1 MRNLTM
7 KKTRFAA
14 IAVAASLVTMSVVAI
29 APAAH
34 ASSSCD
40 AQQSGSL
47 IIEVCTGTTSDGAK
61 YEYRTNTENFNGT
74 VYLWS
79 HGYRYNFNLPPGIE
93 PAGGTTPYLVD
104 KSPEIGPAP
113 AVIQSLLEA
122 GFAVAGSGFSSQGW
136 NAAEAVKTNV
146 ELIDVLKSDL
156 PDTKGVIA
164 WGASLGG
171 FITQALAERYPKL
184 IKSAAPICTAAGNV
198 NAELV
203 YAQDLLWG
211 LKTFFDPSI
220 TVSGYA
226 AGPAGVGQ
234 AAMNLGKVAAVL
246 THISSTLTAT
256 DNTKTWPATSTMPAT
271 IKAIPAR
278 SALTLVGLMAG
289 VPTQSQHID
298 GSSFP
303 GTETGFALALA
314 PAIAIAQNTVFAAGL
329 GIMATVDLETRVGG
343 TFYDNR
349 KTDYAKR
356 IADERASFNVALSGN
371 AALDGMLSILSSPL
385 APRITASDKGAAGM
399 KSLLAHKGKATVPTI
414 TMTGTADMITPAGNS
429 QWLADKNAKNSKK
442 FLPLWVETADKWTKF
457 TATGLPDTSSPAW
470 ANGTGHCKFS
480 GDQIMTVA
488 KLAAAAAKTGSVP
501 SNASVAKTV
510 AKVDGLLFDRAYSVP
525 LLKYYQK

>member
-1 MRNLTM
+1 M
-7 KKTRFAA
+7 KKSRFAA

-93 PAGGTTPYLVD
+93 PAGGTTPYIVD
-104 KSPEIGPAP
+104 MSPEVGPAP
-113 AVIQSLLEA
+113 AVVQSLLEA

-146 ELIDVLKSDL
+146 ELIDILKSDL

-171 FITQALAERYPKL
+171 FITQALAERHPKL

-198 NAELV
+198 NAELT
-203 YAQDLLWG
+203 YAGDLLWG

-226 AGPAGVGQ
+226 PGNLGVGQ
-234 AAMNLGKVAAVL
+234 AALNLQKVVKVL
-246 THISSTLTAT
+246 EHIGGTILETNPA
-256 DNTKTWPATSTMPAT
+256 NTWPATSPMPAS

-278 SALTLVGLMAG
+278 SALVLVGLMAG

-314 PAIAIAQNTVFAAGL
+314 PAIAIAQNAGYAAGL
-329 GIMATVDLETRVGG
+329 GIMATVDLERRLGG
-343 TFYDNR
+343 TFYDNT

-371 AALDGMLSILSSPL
+371 NAIDGMLTVLSNPAS
-385 APRITASDKGAAGM
+385 RVTASPAGASGL
-399 KSLLAHKGKATVPTI
+399 KSLLAHKGRALVPTI
-414 TMTGTADMITPAGNS
+414 TMTGTADMITPPGNS

-442 FLPLWVETADKWTKF
+442 FLPLWVETGSKWTKF
-457 TATGLPDTSSPAW
+457 TATGSPDRSGTAW
-470 ANGTGHCKFS
+470 PNGTGHCKFT
-480 GDQIMTVA
+480 GEQIMTVA
-488 KLAAAAAKTGSVP
+488 KFAASAARTGSVP
-501 SNASVAKTV
+501 SNASVEKAV
-510 AKVDGLLFDRAYSVP
+510 AKVDGLLFDRAFSVP

>member
-1 MRNLTM
+1 
-7 KKTRFAA
+7 
-14 IAVAASLVTMSVVAI
+14 
-29 APAAH
+29 
-34 ASSSCD
+34 
-40 AQQSGSL
+40 
-47 IIEVCTGTTSDGAK
+47 
-61 YEYRTNTENFNGT
+61 
-74 VYLWS
+74 
-79 HGYRYNFNLPPGIE
+79 LPPGIE
-93 PAGGTTPYLVD
+93 PAGGTTPYIVD
-104 KSPEIGPAP
+104 MSAEISPSPQVTQA
-113 AVIQSLLEA
+113 LLEA

-164 WGASLGG
+164 WGSSLGG

-234 AAMNLGKVAAVL
+234 AALNLQKVVKVL
-246 THISSTLTAT
+246 EHIGGTILEA
-256 DNTKTWPATSTMPAT
+256 NPANTWPATSPMPAS

-278 SALTLVGLMAG
+278 SALVLVGLMAG

-314 PAIAIAQNTVFAAGL
+314 PAIAIAQNAGYAAGL
-329 GIMATVDLETRVGG
+329 GIMATVDLERRLGG
-343 TFYDNR
+343 TFYDN
-349 KTDYAKR
+349 KATDYAKR

-371 AALDGMLSILSSPL
+371 NAIDGMLSILSSPL
-385 APRITASDKGAAGM
+385 APRITASPAGASGM
-399 KSLLAHKGKATVPTI
+399 KSLLAHKGKAMVPTI

-442 FLPLWVETADKWTKF
+442 FLPLWVETASKWTKF
-457 TATGLPDTSSPAW
+457 TATGSPDRSGTAW
-470 ANGTGHCKFS
+470 PNGTGHCRFS

-488 KLAAAAAKTGSVP
+488 KLAASAAKRGSVP
-501 SNASVAKTV
+501 TDAAVEKAV
-510 AKVDGLLFDRAYSVP
+510 AKVDGLLFDREYSVP

>member
-1 MRNLTM
+1 
-7 KKTRFAA
+7 
-14 IAVAASLVTMSVVAI
+14 
-29 APAAH
+29 
-34 ASSSCD
+34 
-40 AQQSGSL
+40 
-47 IIEVCTGTTSDGAK
+47 
-61 YEYRTNTENFNGT
+61 

-93 PAGGTTPYLVD
+93 PAGGTTPYIVD
-104 KSPEIGPAP
+104 MSAEISPSPQVTQA
-113 AVIQSLLEA
+113 LLEA

-198 NAELV
+198 NAELT

-234 AAMNLGKVAAVL
+234 AALNLQKVVKVL
-246 THISSTLTAT
+246 EHIGGTILEA
-256 DNTKTWPATSTMPAT
+256 NPANTWPATSTMPAS

-278 SALTLVGLMAG
+278 SALVLVGLMAG

-314 PAIAIAQNTVFAAGL
+314 PAIAIAQNSGFAAGL
-329 GIMATVDLETRVGG
+329 GIMATVDLERRLGG
-343 TFYDNR
+343 TFYDN
-349 KTDYAKR
+349 KATDYAKR

-371 AALDGMLSILSSPL
+371 AAIDGMLSILSSPL
-385 APRITASDKGAAGM
+385 APRITASPAGASGM
-399 KSLLAHKGKATVPTI
+399 KSLLAHKGKAMVPTI

-457 TATGLPDTSSPAW
+457 TATGSPDRSGTAW
-470 ANGTGHCKFS
+470 PNGTGHCKFT
-480 GDQIMTVA
+480 GEQIMTVA
-488 KLAAAAAKTGSVP
+488 KFAASAARTGSVP
-501 SNASVAKTV
+501 SNASVEKAV
-510 AKVDGLLFDRAYSVP
+510 AKVDGLLFDRAFSVP

>member
-1 MRNLTM
+1 M
-7 KKTRFAA
+7 KKSRFTA

-79 HGYRYNFNLPPGIE
+79 HGYRYNFNLPPGIQ
-93 PAGGTTPYLVD
+93 PAGGTTPYIVD
-104 KSPEIGPAP
+104 MSAEVAP
-113 AVIQSLLEA
+113 SAEVAQSLLEA

-146 ELIDVLKSDL
+146 ELIGLLKSEL

-171 FITQALAERYPKL
+171 FITQALAERHPKL

-198 NAELV
+198 NAELT
-203 YAQDLLWG
+203 YAGDLLWG
-211 LKTFFDPSI
+211 MKTFFDPSI

-234 AAMNLGKVAAVL
+234 AALNLQKVVAVL
-246 THISSTLTAT
+246 THIGGTILET
-256 DNTKTWPATSTMPAT
+256 DPAKTWPATSPMPAT

-289 VPTQSQHID
+289 VPTQSQNID

-314 PAIAIAQNTVFAAGL
+314 PAIAIIENAGYAAGL
-329 GIMATVDLETRVGG
+329 GIMATVDLERRLGG

-349 KTDYAKR
+349 TTDYAKR

-371 AALDGMLSILSSPL
+371 AAIDGMLSILSSPYG
-385 APRITASDKGAAGM
+385 ARITPSEKGASGL
-399 KSLLAHKGKATVPTI
+399 KSLLAHKGKAVVPTI
-414 TMTGTADMITPAGNS
+414 TMTGTADMITPPGNS

-442 FLPLWVETADKWTKF
+442 FLPMWVATADKWTKF
-457 TATGLPDTSSPAW
+457 TATGAPDRSRTTWP
-470 ANGTGHCKFS
+470 NGTGHCQFS
-480 GDQIMTVA
+480 YDQTMTVA
-488 KLAAAAAKTGSVP
+488 KFAASAAKRGSVP
-501 SNASVAKTV
+501 TDAAVEKAV
-510 AKVDGLLFDRAYSVP
+510 AKVDGLLFDREYSVP

>member
-1 MRNLTM
+1 M
-7 KKTRFAA
+7 KKSRFAA

-93 PAGGTTPYLVD
+93 PAGGTTPYIVD
-104 KSPEIGPAP
+104 MSPEVGPAP
-113 AVIQSLLEA
+113 AVVQSLLEA

-171 FITQALAERYPKL
+171 FITQALAERHPKL

-198 NAELV
+198 NAELT
-203 YAQDLLWG
+203 YAGDLLWG

-226 AGPAGVGQ
+226 PGNLGVGQ
-234 AAMNLGKVAAVL
+234 AALNLQKVVKVL
-246 THISSTLTAT
+246 EHIGGTILETNPA
-256 DNTKTWPATSTMPAT
+256 NTWPATSPMPAS

-278 SALTLVGLMAG
+278 SALVLVGLMAG

-314 PAIAIAQNTVFAAGL
+314 PAIAIAQNAGYAAGL
-329 GIMATVDLETRVGG
+329 GIMATVDLERRLGG
-343 TFYDNR
+343 TFYDNT

-371 AALDGMLSILSSPL
+371 NAIDGMLTVLSNPAS
-385 APRITASDKGAAGM
+385 RVTASPAGASGL

-414 TMTGTADMITPAGNS
+414 TMTGTADMITPPGNS

-442 FLPLWVETADKWTKF
+442 FLPLWVETGSKWTKF
-457 TATGLPDTSSPAW
+457 TATGSPDRSGTAW
-470 ANGTGHCKFS
+470 PNGTGHCKFT
-480 GDQIMTVA
+480 GEQIMTVA
-488 KLAAAAAKTGSVP
+488 KFAASAARTGSVP
-501 SNASVAKTV
+501 SNASVEKAV
-510 AKVDGLLFDRAYSVP
+510 AKVDGLLFDRAFSVP

>member
-7 KKTRFAA
+7 KKSRFAA

-93 PAGGTTPYLVD
+93 PAGGTTPYIVD
-104 KSPEIGPAP
+104 MSPEVGPAP
-113 AVIQSLLEA
+113 AVVQSLLEA

-146 ELIDVLKSDL
+146 ELIDILKSDL

-171 FITQALAERYPKL
+171 FITQALAERHPKL

-198 NAELV
+198 NAELT
-203 YAQDLLWG
+203 YAGDLLWG

-226 AGPAGVGQ
+226 PGNLGVGQ
-234 AAMNLGKVAAVL
+234 AALNLQKVVKVL
-246 THISSTLTAT
+246 EHIGGTILETNPA
-256 DNTKTWPATSTMPAT
+256 NTWPATSPMPAS

-278 SALTLVGLMAG
+278 SALVLVGLMAG

-314 PAIAIAQNTVFAAGL
+314 PAIAIAQNAGYAAGL
-329 GIMATVDLETRVGG
+329 GIMATVDLERRLGG
-343 TFYDNR
+343 TFYDNT

-371 AALDGMLSILSSPL
+371 NAIDGMLTVLSNPAS
-385 APRITASDKGAAGM
+385 RVTASPAGASGL

-414 TMTGTADMITPAGNS
+414 TMTGTADMITPPGNS

-442 FLPLWVETADKWTKF
+442 FLPLWVETGSKWTKF
-457 TATGLPDTSSPAW
+457 TATGSPDRSGTAW
-470 ANGTGHCKFS
+470 PNGTGHCKFT
-480 GDQIMTVA
+480 GEQIMTVA
-488 KLAAAAAKTGSVP
+488 KFAASAARTGSVP
-501 SNASVAKTV
+501 SNASVEKAV
-510 AKVDGLLFDRAYSVP
+510 AKVDGLLFDRAFSVP

>member
-1 MRNLTM
+1 M
-7 KKTRFAA
+7 KKSRFAA

-34 ASSSCD
+34 ASSTCD

-79 HGYRYNFNLPPGIE
+79 HGYRYNFNLPAGIE
-93 PAGGTTPYLVD
+93 PAGGTTPYIVD
-104 KSPEIGPAP
+104 MSAEISPSPEVTQA
-113 AVIQSLLEA
+113 LLEA

-146 ELIDVLKSDL
+146 ELIGLLKSEL
-156 PDTKGVIA
+156 TDTKGVIA

-198 NAELV
+198 NAELT
-203 YAQDLLWG
+203 YAGDLLWG

-234 AAMNLGKVAAVL
+234 AALNLGKVAAVL
-246 THISSTLTAT
+246 RHISGTLAET
-256 DNTKTWPATSTMPAT
+256 DNAKTWPSTSPMPAS

-303 GTETGFALALA
+303 GTETGFALAVA
-314 PAIAIAQNTVFAAGL
+314 PAIAIAQNAGYAAGL
-329 GIMATVDLETRVGG
+329 GIMATVDLERRLGG

-356 IADERASFNVALSGN
+356 IAEERASFNVALSGN
-371 AALDGMLSILSSPL
+371 NAIDGMLSILSSPFG
-385 APRITASDKGAAGM
+385 ARITPSEKGASGL
-399 KSLLAHKGKATVPTI
+399 KSLLAHKGRATVPTI
-414 TMTGTADMITPAGNS
+414 TMTGTADMITPPGNS
-429 QWLADKNAKNSKK
+429 QWLADKNAKNTKK
-442 FLPLWVETADKWTKF
+442 FLPLWVETGSKWTKF
-457 TATGLPDTSSPAW
+457 TATGSPDLSSTAW
-470 ANGTGHCKFS
+470 PNGTGHCRFS
-480 GDQIMTVA
+480 GEQVMTVA
-488 KLAAAAAKTGSVP
+488 KLAAAAARTGSVP
-501 SNASVAKTV
+501 SNASVEKTV